1 MKPSVAGGPNTAPV
15 RVERIR
21 RRLVWALLGP
31 FCILMSVSAVEG
43 FSPAGPGRVTAI
55 AVLIGSALV
64 VPVLMAWLA
73 RAILREVQA
82 LDTERQQFS
91 ELYGRARHD
100 ALVDGLTGQGNH
112 RAFQDELARQIEIAK
127 RQGMPVAL
135 MLVDVD
141 NLKSVNDTQGH
152 AGGDRLLEA
161 VGRVTA
167 TVLRRSDRA
176 FRVGGDEF
184 AILLPGTDLD
194 TGLAVA
200 RRVLASALTRS
211 DTTGGSSRSR
221 SRSASRRIRRP
232 APRATTST
240 ATPTPPCT
248 GASGMAGPRPWHSI
262 PVGTAPPPTI
272 DRWVSSRR
280 RSGPSSIPGR

>member
-1 MKPSVAGGPNTAPV
+1 
-15 RVERIR
+15 
-21 RRLVWALLGP
+21 
-31 FCILMSVSAVEG
+31 MSVSAVEG
-43 FSPAGPGRVTAI
+43 FSPAGPGRLTAT
-55 AVLIGSALV
+55 AVLIGAAFV

-100 ALVDGLTGQGNH
+100 ALVDGLTGLGNH

-167 TVLRRSDRA
+167 TILRRSDRA
-176 FRVGGDEF
+176 FRVGV
-184 AILLPGTDLD
+184 
-194 TGLAVA
+194 AVEVVALGA
-200 RRVLASALTRS
+200 R
-211 DTTGGSSRSR
+211 
-221 SRSASRRIRRP
+221 
-232 APRATTST
+232 
-240 ATPTPPCT
+240 
-248 GASGMAGPRPWHSI
+248 
-262 PVGTAPPPTI
+262 
-272 DRWVSSRR
+272 
-280 RSGPSSIPGR
+280 